1 MKILAVTDH
10 LQRDANGSEVFAGEL
25 CRLLE
30 RRHELTVIARAEPQP
45 GFLRSPV
52 IAAGDETAR
61 QADDLAAFLR
71 ARLRLDDFDLVYNL
85 GGLLFGCQVAHVLGL
100 IGCAAPLV
108 NHFQALLG
116 PYARHEGLDGGAQ
129 DAHSALQ
136 KAVSRAA
143 VLNVFP
149 STSEL
154 ERALR
159 DGYGSPLSSAIVIPN
174 GVAPEALAGVEPDA
188 SLLPASRPPLVL
200 ATAGRFSDYVKG
212 ADLVYRAFAE
222 LHRDRQD
229 VFLLAIG
236 NSRRFSEILH
246 RLPAGSWRVC
256 DWLPRPRLLAALAA
270 ADAVVL
276 PSRYEPFGMIA
287 VEAMMLGLPVVA
299 TAVGGLRETV
309 SHGETGLLCNLEEGS
324 LGLYRALAEL
334 AAGRDAARAMGRAG
348 RERAVALYG
357 IEQAAGRVDQALRL
371 AALDARARPVRELLA
386 DFLPG
391 APGAGTGLA

>member
-1 MKILAVTDH
+1 MKILVVTDH

-30 RRHELTVIARAEPQP
+30 RRHELTVVARGEPRP
-45 GFLRSPV
+45 GLLDSPV
-52 IAAGDETAR
+52 IAAGDEVAR

-100 IGCAAPLV
+100 IGCVAPLV

-116 PYARHEGLDGGAQ
+116 SYARHEGLDGGVQEAN
-129 DAHSALQ
+129 AALQ
-136 KAVSRAA
+136 KSVSRAA

-149 STSEL
+149 SLSEL

-159 DGYGSPLSSAIVIPN
+159 EGYGSPLSSALVIPN
-174 GVAPEALAGVEPDA
+174 GVSPEAFRNLEPDT
-188 SLLPASRPPLVL
+188 SLLPEPRPALVL

-222 LHRDRQD
+222 LRRDRDD
-229 VFLLAIG
+229 VFLLSIG
-236 NSRRFSEILH
+236 NSRRFSEILKN
-246 RLPAGSWRVC
+246 LPAGSWRLS
-256 DWLPRPRLLAALAA
+256 DWLPRERFLSALAA

-287 VEAMMLGLPVVA
+287 VEAMRLGRPVVA

-309 SHGETGLLCNLEEGS
+309 SHRETGLLCNLEEGS

-334 AAGRDAARAMGRAG
+334 AADPESARALGRAG
-348 RERAVALYG
+348 RERAAALYG
-357 IEQAAGRVDQALRL
+357 IEPVAGRVDQALRL

-386 DFLPG
+386 DFL
-391 APGAGTGLA
+391 APGLD

>member
-1 MKILAVTDH
+1 MKILVVTDH

-30 RRHELTVIARAEPQP
+30 RQHELTVIARGEPRP
-45 GFLRSPV
+45 GLLRSPV
-52 IAAGDETAR
+52 IAAGDEVTR

-71 ARLRLDDFDLVYNL
+71 ARLHLDDFDLVYNL
-85 GGLLFGCQVAHVLGL
+85 GALLFGCQVTHVLGL

-116 PYARHEGLDGGAQ
+116 SYARHEGLDSGAQ
-129 DAHSALQ
+129 EVNSALQ
-136 KAVSRAA
+136 KTVSRAA

-149 STSEL
+149 SLSEL

-159 DGYGSPLSSAIVIPN
+159 EGYGSPISSTLVIPN
-174 GVAPEALAGVEPDA
+174 GVSPEAFRGVEPDS
-188 SLLPASRPPLVL
+188 SLLPANRPPLVL

-222 LHRDRQD
+222 LYRDRQD
-229 VFLLAIG
+229 VFLLSIG
-236 NSRRFSEILH
+236 NSRRFSEILQG
-246 RLPAGSWRVC
+246 LPAGSWRIS
-256 DWLPRPRLLAALAA
+256 DWLPRERLLAALAA

-309 SHGETGLLCNLEEGS
+309 SHRETGLLCNLEEGS
-324 LGLYRALAEL
+324 LGLYLALAEL
-334 AAGRDAARAMGRAG
+334 AADREAARAMGRAG
-348 RERAVALYG
+348 HERAAALYS
-357 IEQAAGRVDQALRL
+357 IEQVAGRVDQALRL
-371 AALDARARPVRELLA
+371 AALDARVRPVRELLT
-386 DFLPG
+386 DFL
-391 APGAGTGLA
+391 AAGLAPV

>member
-1 MKILAVTDH
+1 MKILVVTDH

-30 RRHELTVIARAEPQP
+30 RRHELTVVARGEPRP
-45 GFLRSPV
+45 GGLLRLRSPV
-52 IAAGDETAR
+52 IAAGDEVAR

-71 ARLRLDDFDLVYNL
+71 GRLRLDDFDLLYNL

-116 PYARHEGLDGGAQ
+116 SYARHEGLDRGTQEAN
-129 DAHSALQ
+129 AALQ
-136 KAVSRAA
+136 KSVSRAA

-149 STSEL
+149 SLSEL

-159 DGYGSPLSSAIVIPN
+159 EGYGSPIAGALVIPN
-174 GVAPEALAGVEPDA
+174 GVAPEAFRAVEPETT
-188 SLLPASRPPLVL
+188 LLPEPRPALVL

-222 LHRDRQD
+222 LHRDRRD
-229 VFLLAIG
+229 VFLLSVG
-236 NSRRFSEILH
+236 NSRRFSEILEG
-246 RLPAGSWRVC
+246 LPAGSWRLS
-256 DWLPRPRLLAALAA
+256 DWLPRERFLAALAA

-287 VEAMMLGLPVVA
+287 VEAMMLGRPVVA

-309 SHGETGLLCNLEEGS
+309 SHRETGLLCNLEEGS
-324 LGLYRALAEL
+324 LGLYQALAEL
-334 AAGRDAARAMGRAG
+334 AADAEAARALGRAG
-348 RERAVALYG
+348 RERATTLYG
-357 IEQAAGRVDQALRL
+357 IEQVAGRVDQALRL
-371 AALDARARPVRELLA
+371 AALDARARPVRDLLA
-386 DFLPG
+386 DFL
-391 APGAGTGLA
+391 APGLD